1 MKQAILITAYKNY
14 NHLEEIINFFDENFE
29 LYIHIDKKSKIS
41 KIELINLNK
50 YENVKLVSRKFNV
63 NWGGLNHLKCILYL
77 CEQALKNPDIYYLH
91 LISGSDYP
99 IQKISSFLDFFKINS
114 NEEYL
119 NYFEIPRPNGADNG
133 GMDRIEYYNLYD
145 VLNAKIYNQ
154 NRLIRKFIG
163 LQKSIGFKRSIS
175 TKIPKLYS
183 GSTWWS
189 LSRECVQYVMKFT
202 YENKFLLKRMKYT
215 LCSEEIYFQTIILNS
230 KFALK
235 VNQNTLRY
243 IDWVAR
249 NGNNPV
255 ILDEYDYHKIIKSD
269 AFFARKIEYPQ
280 SVLLMNQIKSF
291 LEI

>member
-41 KIELINLNK
+41 ETELMNLNK

-99 IQKISSFLDFFKINS
+99 IQKVSSFLDFFKINS

-133 GMDRIEYYNLYD
+133 GMDRIEYFNLYD
-145 VLNAKIYNQ
+145 FFNAKIPYENRIIR
-154 NRLIRKFIG
+154 RLIYFQRRIG
-163 LQKSIGFKRSIS
+163 YKRPIS
-175 TKIPKLYS
+175 SKIPKLYS

-189 LSRECVQYVMKFT
+189 LSRECVQYVMRFT
-202 YENKFLLKRMKYT
+202 FENNFLLKRMKCT

-235 VNQNTLRY
+235 VNQNTLRC

-249 NGNNPV
+249 NGNNPAV
-255 ILDEYDYHKIIKSD
+255 LDTSDFEKLLTTD

-280 SVLLMNQIKSF
+280 SVLLMNKIKSF